1 MSMSTSPGVSADQE
15 FIGHGPAGAHVGV
28 SANTLS
34 SCVSAGTGPDV
45 HRWAY
50 VGQYR
55 RPVFLASE
63 LERWVKNRPG
73 KGARTDRMHTGGDR
87 NCHLCEGVCRIG
99 D

>member
-1 MSMSTSPGVSADQE
+1 MTTEITGKPADTE
-15 FIGHGPAGAHVGV
+15 LVGYEAAGAYVGV
-28 SANTLS
+28 SGNTLS

-45 HRWAY
+45 HKRIY

-73 KGARTDRMHTGGDR
+73 KGARTDRMHAGAGNPCPVCTGGT
-87 NCHLCEGVCRIG
+87 CKVSL
-99 D
+99 

>member
-1 MSMSTSPGVSADQE
+1 MYGYGMTASLDQE
-15 FIGHGPAGAHVGV
+15 LIGYAAAGAHVGV

-34 SCVSAGTGPDV
+34 SCVSQGTGPDI
-45 HRWAY
+45 HERRY

-73 KGARTDRMHTGGDR
+73 KGARTDRMHAGGAR
-87 NCHLCEGVCRIG
+87 PCHLCQGSCTIAN
-99 D
+99 